1 MKTIVFL
8 ISALLALSACA
19 SSQEKTISVTQKEFA
34 QQMAEWHG
42 FDAAAISAWLNK
54 AQHRDSIIE
63 AMTRPAEGKPWH
75 LYRKIFITNR
85 RIKGGVSF
93 FNTHRDLLQR
103 AYDEH
108 GVDPYV
114 ITAIIGVESSYGANT
129 GSYPV
134 IDALK
139 TLSFGYPRRA
149 DFFRKQLEEF
159 FLMARE
165 ENLDPMQPKGSYA
178 GAMGMPQF
186 IPSSFRSYAID
197 FDADG
202 KRNLWDN
209 HADIIGSVANY
220 FAVHG
225 WQKNQPVARLLPTKP
240 EGLEPGS
247 RRGQKP
253 NISPEQLKNAGIT
266 LTNGGESVGI
276 TSIIKLQQEKAAEY
290 WLGFNNF
297 YVITRYNHSN
307 LYAMAVYQLSEEIRK
322 ASK

>member
-8 ISALLALSACA
+8 LSALLALSACA
-19 SSQEKTISVTQKEFA
+19 TSQEKITVTQKEFA
-34 QQMAEWHG
+34 EQMADRHG
-42 FDAAAISAWLNK
+42 FDAAAINAWLDK

-75 LYRKIFITNR
+75 LYRKIFVTDKRISGGVAFVNTNR
-85 RIKGGVSF
+85 E
-93 FNTHRDLLQR
+93 LLQR

-114 ITAIIGVESSYGANT
+114 IAAIIGVETGYGANT

-139 TLSFGYPRRA
+139 TLSFGYPKRA

-225 WQKNQPVARLLPTKP
+225 WQKDQAVARLLTAKP
-240 EGLEPGS
+240 EGLQPG
-247 RRGQKP
+247 RRSGQKP
-253 NISPEQLKNAGIT
+253 DISPEQLKNAGIT
-266 LTNGGESVGI
+266 LAGNGENIGN
-276 TSIIKLQQEKAAEY
+276 TSIIELQQEKIAEY

>member
-1 MKTIVFL
+1 
-8 ISALLALSACA
+8 
-19 SSQEKTISVTQKEFA
+19 
-34 QQMAEWHG
+34 
-42 FDAAAISAWLNK
+42 
-54 AQHRDSIIE
+54 
-63 AMTRPAEGKPWH
+63 
-75 LYRKIFITNR
+75 
-85 RIKGGVSF
+85 
-93 FNTHRDLLQR
+93 
-103 AYDEH
+103 
-108 GVDPYV
+108 
-114 ITAIIGVESSYGANT
+114 
-129 GSYPV
+129 
-134 IDALK
+134 
-139 TLSFGYPRRA
+139 
-149 DFFRKQLEEF
+149 
-159 FLMARE
+159 
-165 ENLDPMQPKGSYA
+165 
-178 GAMGMPQF
+178 
-186 IPSSFRSYAID
+186 
-197 FDADG
+197 
-202 KRNLWDN
+202 RNLWDN

-266 LTNGGESVGI
+266 LTNGGESVGN

>member
-8 ISALLALSACA
+8 LSALLALSACA
-19 SSQEKTISVTQKEFA
+19 TSQEKITVTQKEFA
-34 QQMAEWHG
+34 EQMADRHG
-42 FDAAAISAWLNK
+42 FDAAAINAWLDK

-75 LYRKIFITNR
+75 LYRKIFVTDKRISGGVTFVNTNR
-85 RIKGGVSF
+85 E
-93 FNTHRDLLQR
+93 LLQR

-114 ITAIIGVESSYGANT
+114 IAAIIGVETGYGANT

-139 TLSFGYPRRA
+139 TLSFGYPKRA

-225 WQKNQPVARLLPTKP
+225 WQKNQAVARLLTAKP
-240 EGLEPGS
+240 EGLQPG
-247 RRGQKP
+247 RRSGQKP
-253 NISPEQLKNAGIT
+253 DISPEQLKNAGIT
-266 LTNGGESVGI
+266 LAGNGENIGN
-276 TSIIKLQQEKAAEY
+276 TSIIELQQEKIAEY

>member
-8 ISALLALSACA
+8 LSALLALSACA
-19 SSQEKTISVTQKEFA
+19 TSQEKITVTQKEFA
-34 QQMAEWHG
+34 EQMADRHG
-42 FDAAAISAWLNK
+42 FDAAAINAWLDK

-75 LYRKIFITNR
+75 LYRKIFVTDKRISGGVTFVNTNR
-85 RIKGGVSF
+85 E
-93 FNTHRDLLQR
+93 LLQR

-114 ITAIIGVESSYGANT
+114 ITAIIGVETGYGANT

-139 TLSFGYPRRA
+139 TLSFGYPKRA

-225 WQKNQPVARLLPTKP
+225 WQKDQAVARLLTAKP
-240 EGLEPGS
+240 EGLQPG
-247 RRGQKP
+247 RRSGQKP
-253 NISPEQLKNAGIT
+253 DISPEQLKNAGIT
-266 LTNGGESVGI
+266 LAGNGENIGN
-276 TSIIKLQQEKAAEY
+276 TSIIELQQEKIAEY

>member
-8 ISALLALSACA
+8 LSALLALSACA
-19 SSQEKTISVTQKEFA
+19 TSQEKITVTQKEFA
-34 QQMAEWHG
+34 EQMADRHG
-42 FDAAAISAWLNK
+42 FDAAAINAWLDK

-75 LYRKIFITNR
+75 LYRKIFVTDKRISGGVTFVNTNR
-85 RIKGGVSF
+85 E
-93 FNTHRDLLQR
+93 LLQR

-114 ITAIIGVESSYGANT
+114 ITAIIGVETGYGANT

-139 TLSFGYPRRA
+139 TLSFGYPKRA

-225 WQKNQPVARLLPTKP
+225 WQKNQAVARLLTAKP
-240 EGLEPGS
+240 EGLQPG
-247 RRGQKP
+247 RRSGQKP
-253 NISPEQLKNAGIT
+253 DISPEQLKNAGIT
-266 LTNGGESVGI
+266 LAGNGENIGN
-276 TSIIKLQQEKAAEY
+276 TSIIELQQEKIAEY

>member
-8 ISALLALSACA
+8 LSALLALSACA
-19 SSQEKTISVTQKEFA
+19 TSQEKVTVTQKEFA
-34 QQMAEWHG
+34 EQMADRHG
-42 FDAAAISAWLNK
+42 FDAAAINAWLDK

-75 LYRKIFITNR
+75 LYRKIFVTDKRISGGVTFVNTNR
-85 RIKGGVSF
+85 E
-93 FNTHRDLLQR
+93 LLQR

-114 ITAIIGVESSYGANT
+114 ITAIIGVETGYGANT

-139 TLSFGYPRRA
+139 TLSFGYPKRA

-225 WQKNQPVARLLPTKP
+225 WQKNQAVARLLTAKP
-240 EGLEPGS
+240 EGLQPG
-247 RRGQKP
+247 RRSGQKP
-253 NISPEQLKNAGIT
+253 DISPEQLKNAGIT
-266 LTNGGESVGI
+266 LAGNGENIGN
-276 TSIIKLQQEKAAEY
+276 TSIIELQQEKIAEY

>member
-8 ISALLALSACA
+8 LSALLALSACA
-19 SSQEKTISVTQKEFA
+19 TSQEKVTVTQKEFA
-34 QQMAEWHG
+34 EQMADRHG
-42 FDAAAISAWLNK
+42 FDAAAINAWLDK

-75 LYRKIFITNR
+75 LYRKIFVTDKRISGGVTFVNTNR
-85 RIKGGVSF
+85 E
-93 FNTHRDLLQR
+93 LLQR

-114 ITAIIGVESSYGANT
+114 ITAIIGVETGYGANT

-139 TLSFGYPRRA
+139 TLSFGYPKRA

-225 WQKNQPVARLLPTKP
+225 WQKDQAVARLLTAKP
-240 EGLEPGS
+240 EGLQPG
-247 RRGQKP
+247 RRSGQKP
-253 NISPEQLKNAGIT
+253 DISPEQLKNAGIT
-266 LTNGGESVGI
+266 LAGNGENIGN
-276 TSIIKLQQEKAAEY
+276 TSIIELQQEKIAEY

>member
-8 ISALLALSACA
+8 LSALLALSACA
-19 SSQEKTISVTQKEFA
+19 TSQEKITVTQKEFA
-34 QQMAEWHG
+34 EQMADRHG
-42 FDAAAISAWLNK
+42 FDAAAINAWLDK

-75 LYRKIFITNR
+75 LYRKIFVTDKRISGGVTFVNTNR
-85 RIKGGVSF
+85 E
-93 FNTHRDLLQR
+93 LLQR

-114 ITAIIGVESSYGANT
+114 ITAIIGVETGYGANT

-139 TLSFGYPRRA
+139 TLSFGYPKRA

-225 WQKNQPVARLLPTKP
+225 WQKNQAVARLLTAKP
-240 EGLEPGS
+240 EGLQPG
-247 RRGQKP
+247 RRSGQKP
-253 NISPEQLKNAGIT
+253 DISPEQLKNAGIT
-266 LTNGGESVGI
+266 LAGNGENIGN
-276 TSIIKLQQEKAAEY
+276 TSIIELQQEKIAEY

-322 ASK
+322 AST